1 MKILNFLDKR
11 FEEIILVTVFSIMVI
26 LIFLQV
32 LMRYVFEASLSWS
45 EELARYMFLW
55 IIWLGSSYAAREK
68 AHISLDFVTSRLSPK
83 KQYVVW
89 VIKTI
94 IWIGFTVFLAYIS
107 GKLTFIIFDRGQLSP
122 ALRIPMGYA
131 YASIPFG
138 VTMMLFRIIQNL
150 VKDFMERRKSH
161 E

>member
-11 FEEIILVTVFSIMVI
+11 FEEIILVAVFSVMVV
-26 LIFLQV
+26 LIFAQV

-55 IIWLGSSYAAREK
+55 IIWLGSSFAAREK

-83 KQYVVW
+83 TKHVVW
-89 VIKTI
+89 IIKTL

-107 GKLTFIIFDRGQLSP
+107 FKLTYIIFDRGQLSP

-138 VTMMLFRIIQNL
+138 VTMMLVRIIQNL
-150 VKDFMERRKSH
+150 IKDFLERKRSN